1 MPNNPMD
8 NPDRLMIRYRSGLG
22 NVGSYQASSIPFL
35 SSSIPLTSGDPPT
48 YIGFPKVS
56 KFITIKN
63 TVSPASASAPLKFG
77 FSSYGVGF
85 PGGPIANTGSNYIEL
100 ANGESFS
107 GDFRVAGVFLQAS
120 GSDCNAS
127 VAAGLTMI
135 DAGELPYNW
144 SGSLGVG

>member
-8 NPDRLMIRYRSGLG
+8 NPDRLMIRYRSALG

-35 SSSIPLTSGDPPT
+35 SSSIPLPSGDEPT
-48 YIGFPKVS
+48 RICFPKVS
-56 KFITIKN
+56 KFVTIRN
-63 TVSPASASAPLKFG
+63 TMNPASASAPLRVG

-85 PGGPIANTGSNYIEL
+85 PGGPIANTGSNYIQL
-100 ANGESFS
+100 DNGESFS
-107 GDFRVAGVFLQAS
+107 GDFRVVEVWLQAS
-120 GSDCNAS
+120 GSTSEAS

-135 DAGELPYNW
+135 DAGELPFNW